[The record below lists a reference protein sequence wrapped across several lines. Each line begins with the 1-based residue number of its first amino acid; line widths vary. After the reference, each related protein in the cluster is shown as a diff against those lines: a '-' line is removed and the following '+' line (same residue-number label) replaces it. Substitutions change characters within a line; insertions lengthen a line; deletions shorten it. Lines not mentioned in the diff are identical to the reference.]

1 MKRLALLFP
10 LLALAAAPARAKDP
24 ATRFFRSALAFARAE
39 AAKAGAQCREP
50 QICKTEPEL
59 WNDRWT
65 GLSVVLDLPRPG
77 KPGEEASAK
86 LSVGFTGTNAFDI
99 GWFDPDAALRDYEV
113 VRRDPDG
120 TTVYAGNG
128 TLIERQEG
136 GKNWRRRHLHATAGD
151 RFLVLEIP
159 APVDL
164 PGLWDGFW
172 QSATNSFARAD
183 WAPDA
188 SGPPAPGDE
197 EAWGLGF
204 FPDFVERAVANGLE
218 SVWYCG
224 FDSRERFHDGRVVGY
239 ARPIDRSDVPG
250 WRLHLLARKKSDI
263 ERPWAS
269 AMMFVGKDDGRPF
282 DPVDWKGEGVLRH
295 RTADGRF
302 FVLRTAGAANDD
314 PVWDDILD
322 LVAP

>member
-1 MKRLALLFP
+1 MKRLALLLP
-10 LLALAAAPARAKDP
+10 LLALVPILAAHAEDP
-24 ATRFFRSALAFARAE
+24 ATRFFQSALAFARAE

-50 QICKTEPEL
+50 KIRKSGPEP
-59 WNDRWT
+59 WKDRWT

-77 KPGEEASAK
+77 KPGAEASAR
-86 LSVGFTGTNAFDI
+86 LSVGFAGTNAFDI
-99 GWFDPDAALRDYEV
+99 GWFDSGV
-113 VRRDPDG
+113 DP
-120 TTVYAGNG
+120 
-128 TLIERQEG
+128 
-136 GKNWRRRHLHATAGD
+136 GKNWRRRHLHATDGD

-188 SGPPAPGDE
+188 SGPPTPGDE

-239 ARPIDRSDVPG
+239 AGPIDRSDVPG

-263 ERPWAS
+263 ERPWAA

-282 DPVDWKGEGVLRH
+282 DPGDWKGEGVLRH

-314 PVWDDILD
+314 PVWNDILD
-322 LVAP
+322 LVAPAGR

>member
-50 QICKTEPEL
+50 LIRKSGPEP
-59 WNDRWT
+59 WKDRWT
-65 GLSVVLDLPRPG
+65 GLSVILDLPRSG
-77 KPGEEASAK
+77 KPGAEASAR

-99 GWFDPDAALRDYEV
+99 GWFDSGV
-113 VRRDPDG
+113 DP
-120 TTVYAGNG
+120 
-128 TLIERQEG
+128 
-136 GKNWRRRHLHATAGD
+136 GKIWRSRHLHATAGD

-172 QSATNSFARAD
+172 QSVTNSFARAD

-188 SGPPAPGDE
+188 SGPPAPGDD

-239 ARPIDRSDVPG
+239 AGPIDRSDVPG
-250 WRLHLLARKKSDI
+250 WRLILLARKKSDI
-263 ERPWAS
+263 ERPWAA
-269 AMMFVGKDDGRPF
+269 AMMFVGKDDGRSFRPE
-282 DPVDWKGEGVLRH
+282 DWKNGNGCLRY
-295 RTADGRF
+295 RTANGRF
-302 FVLRTAGAANDD
+302 FVLRGENATDDD
-314 PVWDDILD
+314 PVWDGILA
-322 LVAP
+322 LAACP